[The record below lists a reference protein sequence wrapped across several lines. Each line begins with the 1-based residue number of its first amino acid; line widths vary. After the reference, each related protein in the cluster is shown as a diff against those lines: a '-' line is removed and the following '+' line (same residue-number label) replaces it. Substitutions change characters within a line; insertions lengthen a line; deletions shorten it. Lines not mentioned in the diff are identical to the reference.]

1 MVLIQ
6 LTGLSGAG
14 KTSIAFRVQQML
26 LQRDIAAEIIDGDAY
41 RQTVSKDLG
50 FSPADR
56 RENIRRLGAI
66 AYDKIQQNSIV
77 IIAAINPY
85 EDVRE
90 ELRRRYDARTV
101 WIHCALDILIE
112 RDTKG
117 LYKKALLPAGH
128 PDRINNLSGIN
139 DSYDI
144 PIKADLVIYTHTED
158 LETSSV
164 RLFAFILDHL
174 INSNS

>member
-1 MVLIQ
+1 MLLIQ

-41 RQTVSKDLG
+41 RQTICKDLG
-50 FSPADR
+50 FTPADR

-66 AYDKIQQNSIV
+66 ANQKVQQSSIV

-85 EDVRE
+85 EDIRE
-90 ELRRRYDARTV
+90 ELRQQYDARTV
-101 WIHCALDILIE
+101 WIHCALDILVE

-128 PDRINNLSGIN
+128 PDKISNLSGVN

-164 RLFAFILDHL
+164 RLFAFILDNL
-174 INSNS
+174 INGRE